1 MLSKSALFFSA
12 LSLLASTSSASPVK
26 VQKRSTVAKGY
37 AAAAPDSWAGTIL
50 QGQVSSYYH
59 WENPKIDAAG
69 DHEFIPMF
77 WSYAKMDQWNAQK
90 AAFNGPP
97 QHILG
102 QNELDVPSQAN
113 QNAQDAANDWCAQ
126 LRPFQQQGSKVGSA
140 TAYDVN
146 ILTEMSQAINDKCG
160 GSFDFIAA
168 HWYGSYN
175 DLDGFKGAMTAQHNA
190 FPDKKIWI
198 TEFATTASG
207 GGSYEQTKQFMND
220 AINWAD
226 STGWVERVFY
236 FGGWNTN
243 PDGYA
248 NDNNK
253 FFNDDGSLTDL
264 AYSYQYD

>member
-1 MLSKSALFFSA
+1 MELTSILARELSPVTT
-12 LSLLASTSSASPVK
+12 LSLPFFLWLFSLSFS
-26 VQKRSTVAKGY
+26 
-37 AAAAPDSWAGTIL
+37 
-50 QGQVSSYYH
+50 
-59 WENPKIDAAG
+59 
-69 DHEFIPMF
+69 
-77 WSYAKMDQWNAQK
+77 
-90 AAFNGPP
+90 
-97 QHILG
+97 
-102 QNELDVPSQAN
+102 SQAN

-198 TEFATTASG
+198 TEFATTACEFHFCCSGISNLTDCVSFVILSFSSLPAG

-253 FFNDDGSLTDL
+253 
-264 AYSYQYD
+264 